1 MRIGIYA
8 FNSNG
13 TKTNHYNKTTPFSNM
28 LSFITE
34 STFWCRINKFFFP
47 EQIYHLL
54 HKNKRKI
61 FIN

>member
-1 MRIGIYA
+1 MEL
-8 FNSNG
+8 
-13 TKTNHYNKTTPFSNM
+13 KTNHYNKTTPFSNM

-34 STFWCRINKFFFP
+34 STFWCRINKTKKIP
-47 EQIYHLL
+47 EEIYHLL